1 MGEGGDLIKVG
12 GAGDTGDA
20 LVSSRAEGLRV
31 FGGTVPLILVRLGEP
46 GLLRFLEFFTVNI
59 SNVNTRAAYG
69 RAARSFLRWCED
81 RGLAELKDVKP
92 FHVAAYIEELGRTHT
107 KRGKFFSKPGVKQH
121 LACIR
126 MLFDWLI
133 VGQVVPSNP
142 AAAVRG
148 PKYSVAIGSTR
159 VLSASEARTLLDSIS
174 GRDLASLRDRALIGL
189 MIYSFARVDAAVSMT
204 VSDFYPERHRWW
216 IRLDEK
222 NGKVNKMPAHHN
234 LALYLHEYIE
244 AAGIK
249 EDANGPLFRSADW
262 HTGSLNPVPLHRV
275 NAWQMVQRR
284 AKAAGI
290 ETRICNHTF
299 RATGI
304 TVYLSNGGSVEK
316 AQQMANHSDP
326 RTTKLYDRRFD
337 EVSLD
342 EVERILV

>member
-12 GAGDTGDA
+12 GSAEAGDA
-20 LVSSRAEGLRV
+20 LVCSTAQPMRL
-31 FGGTVPLILVRLGEP
+31 FGGAVPAILVRLGEP
-46 GLLRFLEFFTVNI
+46 GLMCFLEFFTVNI
-59 SNVNTRAAYG
+59 SNVNTRAAYA
-69 RAARSFLRWCED
+69 RAARSFLRWCEG

-92 FHVAAYIEELGRTHT
+92 FHVAAYIEELGRTRT

-148 PKYSVAIGSTR
+148 PKYSVAVGSTP

-174 GRDLASLRDRALIGL
+174 GRDLVSLRDRALIGL

-249 EDANGPLFRSADW
+249 DDPNGPLFRSADW
-262 HTGSLNPVPLHRV
+262 HTGLLNTVPLHRV

-326 RTTKLYDRRFD
+326 RTTKLYDRRCD